1 MARQTQ
7 DQPTTTR
14 EARKKLAV
22 RAEPYWRHIDAGAAL
37 GYRKTKTGGTW
48 IARAVVEGRYRE
60 GAIGRADDAIKPD
73 GVNFLEYRQAVEKAK
88 VWASAQHHIAAGLE
102 ADHASRAPYT
112 VADAIADYLE
122 HYRRNGGKDMVRTR
136 QTIDAHILPALGAV
150 RLDRLTRARITGWR
164 NSVADAAPRLRSAK
178 NATEQRHRTIDP
190 ADAEAQRRRRRS
202 STNRV
207 LTVLKAALNHARQ
220 AERVHTDAAWA
231 TVKPFRDADAPKVRY
246 LTDAECA
253 RLVNAC
259 PADLRQVVTA
269 ALLTGMRYGELAALP
284 VSGFNPQAGS
294 VSIATSKSGKPR
306 HVWLTDEGREFF
318 ARAAAGKAAG
328 ALLLTREGG
337 GLWGKS
343 HQTRP
348 LLDACKV
355 AKIAPAIS
363 FHILRHTYASRLA
376 LAGSPMAVIAEQLG
390 HAGTRMTER
399 HYAHLTPSYVGDT
412 VRALFGKVGV
422 LPASNLATLP
432 ARAAG

>member
-7 DQPTTTR
+7 DQPITTR
-14 EARKKLAV
+14 EARKKLAI
-22 RAEPYWRHIDAGAAL
+22 RAEPYWRHVDAGAAL
-37 GYRKTKTGGTW
+37 GYRRTKTGGTW
-48 IARAVVEGRYRE
+48 IARAMVEAKYRE
-60 GAIGRADDAIKPD
+60 GSIGRADDAIKPD
-73 GVNFLEYRQAVEKAK
+73 GVNFLDYRQAVEKAK
-88 VWASAQHHIAAGLE
+88 TWATAQHHVAAGLE

-112 VADAIADYLE
+112 VADAMADYQD
-122 HYRRNGGKDMVRTR
+122 HYRRNGGKDAVRTR
-136 QTIDAHILPALGAV
+136 QTIDAHIIPTLGAV
-150 RLDRLTRARITGWR
+150 RLDRLTRTRITTWR
-164 NSVADAAPRLRSAK
+164 DGLADAAPRLRTKK
-178 NATEQRHRTIDP
+178 NAAEPNHRTIDP
-190 ADAEAQRRRRRS
+190 NDADAQRRRRS
-202 STNRV
+202 SVNRV

-246 LTDAECA
+246 LTDAECT

-259 PADLRQVVTA
+259 PADLRRLVTA

-284 VSGFNPQAGS
+284 VLGFNPDAGS

-306 HVWLTDEGREFF
+306 HVWLTDEGRAFF
-318 ARAAAGKAAG
+318 ARVTAGKAAG
-328 ALLLTREGG
+328 AFALTREGG
-337 GLWGKS
+337 GPWGKS

-348 LLDACKV
+348 LLDACK
-355 AKIAPAIS
+355 AARIAPAIS

-412 VRALFGKVGV
+412 VRELFGKLGV
-422 LPASNLATLP
+422 LPESNVAALAVRGAT
-432 ARAAG
+432 G

>member
-7 DQPTTTR
+7 DQPITTR

-48 IARAVVEGRYRE
+48 IARAVIEARYRE

-73 GVNFLEYRQAVEKAK
+73 GVNFLDYRQAVEKAK
-88 VWASAQHHIAAGLE
+88 GWATVQHHVAAGLE

-112 VADAIADYLE
+112 VADAMADYQE
-122 HYRRNGGKDMVRTR
+122 HYRRNGGKDVVRTR
-136 QTIDAHILPALGAV
+136 QTIDAHITPALGAV
-150 RLDRLTRARITGWR
+150 RLDRLTRTRVATWR
-164 NSVADAAPRLRSAK
+164 DGLADAPPRLRSK
-178 NATEQRHRTIDP
+178 KKATEPRHREIDP
-190 ADAEAQRRRRRS
+190 NDADARRRRRA

-231 TVKPFRDADAPKVRY
+231 TVKPFREADAPKVRH
-246 LTDAECA
+246 LTDAECT

-259 PADLRQVVTA
+259 PADLRQIVTA
-269 ALLTGMRYGELAALP
+269 ALLTGMRYGELAGLP
-284 VSGFNPQAGS
+284 ASGFNPDAGT

-306 HVWLTDEGREFF
+306 HVWLTDEGRDFF
-318 ARAAAGKAAG
+318 TRAIAGKAAG
-328 ALLLTREGG
+328 ALVLAREDGG
-337 GLWGKS
+337 AWGKS
-343 HQTRP
+343 HQSRP
-348 LLDACKV
+348 LLDACKA

-412 VRALFGKVGV
+412 VRALFSKMGV
-422 LPASNLATLP
+422 LPDSNMALLP
-432 ARAAG
+432 ARASG